1 MRATTHHGSQS
12 RGTYLCPLTTNLRA
26 TIARMQEPALDI
38 LLEDDCLL
46 AFNKPSGVATQ
57 APRQYDSMHR
67 RVRAWRDQMDGPGSY
82 LGFPHRLDRPAS
94 GVLLVAKTP
103 RAARLISR
111 QFERR
116 QIAKAYW
123 ACISGHIEPVEG
135 TWTDYVCKLPNVP
148 KVKIVLAD
156 AADALEA
163 VLHYRVIGQ
172 TPYGS
177 LLEINLETGRTH
189 QIRVQAAS
197 RGHPILGDQLYDSA
211 VPFGPETSNDR
222 ERAIALH
229 ARSLTFRHP
238 TTHEDC
244 TVIAPVP
251 ETWNETMHSAEP

>member
-1 MRATTHHGSQS
+1 MSSRTSPQTTYS
-12 RGTYLCPLTTNLRA
+12 LV
-26 TIARMQEPALDI
+26 AL
-38 LLEDDCLL
+38 
-46 AFNKPSGVATQ
+46 AGVA
-57 APRQYDSMHR
+57 
-67 RVRAWRDQMDGPGSY
+67 
-82 LGFPHRLDRPAS
+82 
-94 GVLLVAKTP
+94 
-103 RAARLISR
+103 I
-111 QFERR
+111 
-116 QIAKAYW
+116 
-123 ACISGHIEPVEG
+123 
-135 TWTDYVCKLPNVP
+135 
-148 KVKIVLAD
+148 LAL
-156 AADALEA
+156 AMWW
-163 VLHYRVIGQ
+163 
-172 TPYGS
+172 